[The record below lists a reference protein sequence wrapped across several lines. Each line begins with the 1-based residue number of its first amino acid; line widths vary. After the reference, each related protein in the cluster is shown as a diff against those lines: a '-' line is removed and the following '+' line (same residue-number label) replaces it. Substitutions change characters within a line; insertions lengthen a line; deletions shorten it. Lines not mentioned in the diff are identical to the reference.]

1 MTEKVYDPGASVT
14 ETASTS
20 ARLYVGDT
28 VGANS
33 AETTGAAGTEF
44 PDVATV

>member
-1 MTEKVYDPGASVT
+1 VTEKVYDPGAPLT

-20 ARLYVGDT
+20 ERLSIGDT
-28 VGANS
+28 VETNS